1 MSPNIYRFEA
11 INLGNIQAYLKD
23 SLNVNMDF
31 TGGSYHHDFQT
42 LLGDLQLPSD
52 FALRK
57 KAYPNGMLW
66 IRHYYPKCC

>member
-11 INLGNIQAYLKD
+11 TNLGNIQAYLKD

-31 TGGSYHHDFQT
+31 TGGSYPHEFQT

-52 FALRK
+52 FA
-57 KAYPNGMLW
+57 
-66 IRHYYPKCC
+66 